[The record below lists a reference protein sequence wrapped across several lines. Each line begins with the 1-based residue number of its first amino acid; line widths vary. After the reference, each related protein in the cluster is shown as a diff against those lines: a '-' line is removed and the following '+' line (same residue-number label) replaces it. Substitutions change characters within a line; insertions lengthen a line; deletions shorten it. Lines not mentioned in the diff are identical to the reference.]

1 MNGSVNQGISL
12 RAAKE
17 EDFEFLYRLHR
28 ETLRDAIDQTWGWD
42 EAWQA
47 NHFREKFDIAGKKII
62 QQDDIDIGCLEVRDK
77 GDHIFIA
84 YIALMP
90 SYKNQGIG
98 SKLIEAVLDEAHR
111 RNVPVELKVLRRNP
125 AHKLYGRLGFKVIET
140 SSTHYFMRFDPN

>member
-1 MNGSVNQGISL
+1 MIGSVNQAISL

-17 EDFEFLYRLHR
+17 EDYEFLYRLHR

-42 EAWQA
+42 EGWQA
-47 NHFREKFDIAGKKII
+47 HHFREKFDIARKKII

-90 SYKNQGIG
+90 PYQNQGIG

-125 AHKLYGRLGFKVIET
+125 AHTLYRRLGFKVIET
-140 SSTHYFMRFDPN
+140 SSTHYFLRFDPN